1 MGTSLSAPRTGQMGT
16 AELGQQLAAA
26 ALALSAAT
34 GQLALVPLDAAAA
47 AAMMGL
53 VERSHRAIAY
63 AQLLITRRAD
73 AAEVHRLDPV
83 TAQHIDQLVAQPGP
97 LADGTAGIPA
107 GELRQGMAPH
117 RNTQAYMQ
125 AHLHISTSEARRR
138 INGSKLLV
146 ASPAAGSDEAPP
158 APSYPILAKAAS
170 DGSADVANL
179 ASMAGQLE
187 SMQPRI
193 KTRPDAEN
201 VNTAIEGSL
210 AHEART
216 GDPKTCGQALRD
228 WGGFLAENG
237 TPISDEEIRAR
248 RGLFYRGFRDGS
260 DEYLLRCDPED
271 SEVLFSFCEAWTN
284 PRSTKSPPFSASTTH
299 RPPSG
304 GFPTMPS
311 VPTGPV
317 DGQDPAGDPRPEAG
331 QEQCPEELD
340 PDTSDGTPSKVPA
353 NPDPDPATEAPPS
366 AAAGEGTT
374 GETRQPGTFYPSP
387 SGTPTFSPAGTPAPE
402 WATPAGASGSQIP
415 LSEFAC
421 GLPPDGSGLEQL
433 TSQDP
438 RTSPQILLDAL
449 IAACAGAMNGTDIAA
464 SGGMRVKIGVLI
476 GYRSL
481 LGQCEEA
488 GLTDHNRPI
497 SAANVR
503 RLACNGDILP
513 AVMGDEGAVLDLGR
527 ELRGFTRA
535 QRRAIAIRDRGC
547 IIPGCKHPASMSE
560 CHHVIP
566 WSEGGPTSVENSAM
580 LCEYHHLQVHAGLI
594 KLRSINGV
602 PYVVEI
608 AGQPHGA
615 PQRNLYWHPE
625 LRTAGYQAPLFEV
638 APGTRRC

>member
-1 MGTSLSAPRTGQMGT
+1 MST

-53 VERSHRAIAY
+53 IERSHRAIAY
-63 AQLLITRRAD
+63 AQLLITRRAA
-73 AAEVHRLDPV
+73 AAEIHRLDPV
-83 TAQHIDQLVAQPGP
+83 TAQQIDQLVAQPGP
-97 LADGTAGIPA
+97 LADGRAGIPPE
-107 GELRQGMAPH
+107 ELRQGMAPH
-117 RNTQAYMQ
+117 KNTQAFMQ
-125 AHLHISTSEARRR
+125 AHLHISSGEACRR
-138 INGSKLLV
+138 INGSRLLV
-146 ASPAAGSDEAPP
+146 ALPAAGADETPP
-158 APSYPILAKAAS
+158 TPSYPILAKAAS
-170 DGSADVANL
+170 DGTADVANL
-179 ASMAGQLE
+179 ASLAGQLE

-201 VNTAIEGSL
+201 VNTAIEDSL

-228 WGGFLAENG
+228 WGGFLAQNG

-248 RGLFYRGFRDGS
+248 RGVFYRGFRDGS

-284 PRSTKSPPFSASTTH
+284 PRSTKSPPFSASTTPRH
-299 RPPSG
+299 PFDELPSM
-304 GFPTMPS
+304 PTMPTMPTR
-311 VPTGPV
+311 PTGPV
-317 DGQDPAGDPRPEAG
+317 DGQQPAGNPRLEAG
-331 QEQCPEELD
+331 KEQRPDEPD
-340 PDTSDGTPSKVPA
+340 PDTGDGATHTIPE
-353 NPDPDPATEAPPS
+353 NPEPATEAPPS
-366 AAAGEGTT
+366 AATTGEGTT
-374 GETRQPGTFYPSP
+374 GEPRRPVPLEPSP

-421 GLPPDGSGLEQL
+421 GLPPDGSGLELL

-438 RTSPQILLDAL
+438 RTNPQLFLDAL
-449 IAACAGAMNGTDIAA
+449 IAACAGVMNGTDIAE

-527 ELRGFTRA
+527 EIRGFTKA

-602 PYVVEI
+602 PYVIEI
-608 AGQPHGA
+608 AGQARGA

-625 LRTAGYQAPLFEV
+625 LRTAGYQAPLFEM

>member
-1 MGTSLSAPRTGQMGT
+1 MST
-16 AELGQQLAAA
+16 ADLGQQLAAA

-34 GQLALVPLDAAAA
+34 GQLSLAPLDAAAA

-53 VERSHRAIAY
+53 LERSHRTIAY
-63 AQLLITRRAD
+63 AQLLITRRAGE
-73 AAEVHRLDPV
+73 AEIHRLDPV

-97 LADGTAGIPA
+97 LADGTAGIPPE
-107 GELRQGMAPH
+107 ELRQGMAPH

-146 ASPAAGSDEAPP
+146 APPTGTGEAPP
-158 APSYPILAKAAS
+158 APSYPILAQAAS

-193 KTRPDAEN
+193 KTRLDAEN
-201 VNTAIEGSL
+201 VNTAIEDSL

-248 RGLFYRGFRDGS
+248 RGMFYRGFRDGS

-271 SEVLFSFCEAWTN
+271 SEVLFSYCEAWTN
-284 PRSTKSPPFSASTTH
+284 PRSTKSPPFSASTTP
-299 RPPSG
+299 RPPAG
-304 GFPTMPS
+304 EFPTLPV
-311 VPTGPV
+311 VPTSPTWPI
-317 DGQDPAGDPRPEAG
+317 DGQQPAGKPLPEADRG
-331 QEQCPEELD
+331 QRPAAPG
-340 PDTSDGTPSKVPA
+340 PDTGDDVPPQAGA
-353 NPDPDPATEAPPS
+353 NPDPAMKVAPN
-366 AAAGEGTT
+366 AAATGEGTT
-374 GETRQPGTFYPSP
+374 GEALQPEPLDASP
-387 SGTPTFSPAGTPAPE
+387 SGTPTFSPAGVPAPE
-402 WATPAGASGSQIP
+402 WARPPGASGSQVP

-421 GLPPDGSGLEQL
+421 GLPPDRWDPEQP

-438 RTSPQILLDAL
+438 RTNPQLLLDAL
-449 IAACAGAMNGTDIAA
+449 IAACAGGMNGADIAE

-481 LGQCEEA
+481 LGQCEDA

-527 ELRGFTRA
+527 EIRGFTKA

-566 WSEGGPTSVENSAM
+566 WSEGGPTSVGNSAM
-580 LCEYHHLQVHAGLI
+580 LCEFHHLQVHAGLI

-608 AGQPHGA
+608 AGQPRGA

-625 LRTAGYQAPLFEV
+625 LRTAGYQAPLFD
-638 APGTRRC
+638 

>member
-1 MGTSLSAPRTGQMGT
+1 MST
-16 AELGQQLAAA
+16 ADLGQQLAAA

-53 VERSHRAIAY
+53 LERSHRTIAY
-63 AQLLITRRAD
+63 AQLLITRRAGE
-73 AAEVHRLDPV
+73 AEVHRLDPV

-97 LADGTAGIPA
+97 LADGTAGIPPE
-107 GELRQGMAPH
+107 ELRQGMAPH

-146 ASPAAGSDEAPP
+146 APPAGTGEAAP

-201 VNTAIEGSL
+201 VNTAIEDSL
-210 AHEART
+210 AQEART

-248 RGLFYRGFRDGS
+248 RGMFYRGFRDGS

-271 SEVLFSFCEAWTN
+271 SEVLFSYCEAWTN
-284 PRSTKSPPFSASTTH
+284 PRSTKSPPLSASTTP
-299 RPPSG
+299 RPPAG
-304 GFPTMPS
+304 EFPSLPV
-311 VPTGPV
+311 VPTSPTWPV
-317 DGQDPAGDPRPEAG
+317 DGEQPEGKPLPESDREQPPDAPGPGTGDGVPPQDG
-331 QEQCPEELD
+331 
-340 PDTSDGTPSKVPA
+340 A
-353 NPDPDPATEAPPS
+353 NPDPATKVAPN
-366 AAAGEGTT
+366 AAATGEGTT
-374 GETRQPGTFYPSP
+374 GEALQPEPLDPSP
-387 SGTPTFSPAGTPAPE
+387 FGTPTFSPAGAPAPE
-402 WATPAGASGSQIP
+402 WARPPGASGSQIP

-421 GLPPDGSGLEQL
+421 GLPPDRSGLEQP

-438 RTSPQILLDAL
+438 RTNPQLLLDAL
-449 IAACAGAMNGTDIAA
+449 IAACAGGMNGADIAE

-481 LGQCEEA
+481 LGQCEDA

-527 ELRGFTRA
+527 EIRGFTKA

-566 WSEGGPTSVENSAM
+566 WSEGGPTSVGNSAM
-580 LCEYHHLQVHAGLI
+580 LCEFHHLQVHAGLI
-594 KLRSINGV
+594 KLSSINGV

-608 AGQPHGA
+608 AGQPRGA

-625 LRTAGYQAPLFEV
+625 LRTAGYQAPLFD
-638 APGTRRC
+638 

>member
-1 MGTSLSAPRTGQMGT
+1 MST
-16 AELGQQLAAA
+16 AELGQQLAAT

-53 VERSHRAIAY
+53 LERSHRAIAY

-73 AAEVHRLDPV
+73 AAEIHRLDPV
-83 TAQHIDQLVAQPGP
+83 TAQQIDQLVAHPGP
-97 LADGTAGIPA
+97 LADGTAGIPPE
-107 GELRQGMAPH
+107 ELRQGMAPH
-117 RNTQAYMQ
+117 RNTQAFMQ

-146 ASPAAGSDEAPP
+146 APPAAGTDEAPP
-158 APSYPILAKAAS
+158 TPSYPILAQAAS
-170 DGSADVANL
+170 DGTADVANL

-201 VNTAIEGSL
+201 VNTAIEDSL

-248 RGLFYRGFRDGS
+248 RGVFYRGFRDGS

-271 SEVLFSFCEAWTN
+271 SEVLFSYCEAWTN
-284 PRSTKSPPFSASTTH
+284 PRSTKSPPFSASTTP
-299 RPPSG
+299 RPPAG
-304 GFPTMPS
+304 EFPALPPA
-311 VPTGPV
+311 PT
-317 DGQDPAGDPRPEAG
+317 AGHRDEAG
-331 QEQCPEELD
+331 QEQP
-340 PDTSDGTPSKVPA
+340 PDGTETEAGDGDLTTDPA
-353 NPDPDPATEAPPS
+353 SPGPATEAPPS
-366 AAAGEGTT
+366 IAPTGEGTT
-374 GETRQPGTFYPSP
+374 GEALQPETLEPSP

-402 WATPAGASGSQIP
+402 WARPAGASGSQIP

-438 RTSPQILLDAL
+438 RTNPQLLLDAL
-449 IAACAGAMNGTDIAA
+449 IAACAGGMNGADIAE

-481 LGQCEEA
+481 LGQCEDA

-527 ELRGFTRA
+527 EIRGFTKA

-566 WSEGGPTSVENSAM
+566 WSEGGPTSVGNSAM
-580 LCEYHHLQVHAGLI
+580 LCEFHHLQVHAGLI
-594 KLRSINGV
+594 KLSSINGV

-608 AGQPHGA
+608 AGQPRGA

-625 LRTAGYQAPLFEV
+625 LRTAGYQAPLFD
-638 APGTRRC
+638 

>member
-1 MGTSLSAPRTGQMGT
+1 MST
-16 AELGQQLAAA
+16 ADLGQQLAAA
-26 ALALSAAT
+26 ALALSVAT

-53 VERSHRAIAY
+53 LERSHRAIAY
-63 AQLLITRRAD
+63 AQLLITRRAGE
-73 AAEVHRLDPV
+73 AEVHRLDPV
-83 TAQHIDQLVAQPGP
+83 TAQRIDQLVAQPGP
-97 LADGTAGIPA
+97 LADGTAGIPLE
-107 GELRQGMAPH
+107 ELRQGMAPH

-146 ASPAAGSDEAPP
+146 APPTGTGEAPP
-158 APSYPILAKAAS
+158 APSYPILAQAAS

-201 VNTAIEGSL
+201 VNTAIEDSL

-248 RGLFYRGFRDGS
+248 RGMFYRGFRDGS

-271 SEVLFSFCEAWTN
+271 SEVLFSYCEAWTN
-284 PRSTKSPPFSASTTH
+284 PRSTKSPPFSVSTTP
-299 RPPSG
+299 RPPAG
-304 GFPTMPS
+304 EFPTLPV
-311 VPTGPV
+311 VPTSPPWPV
-317 DGQDPAGDPRPEAG
+317 DGQQPEGKPLPEADRG
-331 QEQCPEELD
+331 QRPAAPG
-340 PDTSDGTPSKVPA
+340 PDTGDGVPPQAGA
-353 NPDPDPATEAPPS
+353 NPDPATKVAPDG
-366 AAAGEGTT
+366 AATGEGTT
-374 GETRQPGTFYPSP
+374 GEALQPEPLDPSP
-387 SGTPTFSPAGTPAPE
+387 SGTPTYSPAGVPAPE
-402 WATPAGASGSQIP
+402 WARLPGASGSQIP

-421 GLPPDGSGLEQL
+421 GLPPDRSGLEQP

-438 RTSPQILLDAL
+438 RTNPQLLLDAL
-449 IAACAGAMNGTDIAA
+449 IAACAGGMNGADIAE

-481 LGQCEEA
+481 LGQCEDA

-527 ELRGFTRA
+527 EIRGFTKA

-566 WSEGGPTSVENSAM
+566 WSEGGPTSVGNSAM
-580 LCEYHHLQVHAGLI
+580 LCEFHHLQVHAGLI
-594 KLRSINGV
+594 KLRSINSV

-608 AGQPHGA
+608 AGQPRGA

-625 LRTAGYQAPLFEV
+625 LRTAGYQAPLFD
-638 APGTRRC
+638 